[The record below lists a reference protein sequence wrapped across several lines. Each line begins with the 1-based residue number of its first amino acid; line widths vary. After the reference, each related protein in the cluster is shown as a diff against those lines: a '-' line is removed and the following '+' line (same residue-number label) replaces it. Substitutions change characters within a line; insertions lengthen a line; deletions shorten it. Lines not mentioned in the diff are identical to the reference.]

1 VTTRTRGSGG
11 TTPAQ
16 TCPEEIRQVMGGAD
30 PTEEQWRAI
39 SMPLEPY
46 VIVAGAGSG
55 KTSVIAARVVYLALV
70 ALGRAAADHPGVL
83 PGNVLCLTFTN
94 KATENLVFR
103 VRKALAGLDLPE
115 GEEPTIA
122 NYHGFAAQV
131 LERHGLLAGIEPGQR
146 ILTQAQRTELCARV
160 LDDMSF
166 EYVGAEWQ
174 PSLVSKILELADQ
187 AANHRVDPERIIEF
201 NRERLRE
208 LSAHRSERAYQAS
221 LERIEL
227 ATAVEQ
233 FQERKRDLGVI
244 DFGDQI
250 GLALRVVEAHPE
262 VGLEYRSRFL
272 TVVLDEYQD
281 TNVAQADLIAGL
293 FGGGFPIAA
302 VGDPDQSIYGWRGA
316 SLFNLLEFRER
327 FSRADGSP
335 AERLPLYTN
344 FRSGARIL
352 SAADRIIER
361 IPESKRP
368 DPEKRLAAW
377 PPLGEGE
384 VEIRRFPDEWTEAQW
399 IARQIDRLHQS
410 GAESLWSELA
420 VLCRTSRLFVSL
432 QEAFAERGI
441 PAEIVGLAGL
451 LQLPEVVEILAYARA
466 VADPFASVSL
476 ARILLG
482 PRYRVGFKDL
492 ARVAAWTKDKNYPLR
507 GEDREDTPPFLF
519 AEALEHLD
527 EVAEVSERVGHPL
540 SDEGWARLE
549 EFRAELAELRVQ
561 ARRPVGEF
569 LAEVIRRTGLL
580 AEVDASPDTEPALA
594 TKRNLA
600 AFLDEVHAFS
610 PLEGELTLRAFLDY
624 VETVEAGDK
633 QEWSPVQPSTENS
646 VKVMTIHQAKGLEFG
661 TVFVPGLARDLLPNL
676 TVQQNPAER
685 GKSLDFELRGDAA
698 ILPVYR
704 GNLKQFWFA
713 LRDYEEM
720 EERRTCYVALTRA
733 KRRLFVT
740 GSHWYGEGLKAKEAS
755 AFFEELSA
763 WGEEGGLAVVERAPD
778 RPEENPLIG
787 YRQRFVRD
795 WPGPAL
801 REEPDE
807 LFPLG
812 WRRAAADAEEAPE
825 TLEGVVATLDQE
837 DQERYRKEADQLS
850 ATAAHLIERESGGPS
865 VPHLPS
871 SVSVSDVA
879 EYARCPKRFYW
890 SAVRPLPRFSGPA
903 ARVGTQIHAWIER
916 RSSGQASLLELE
928 EMPDLTAE
936 DLAGEPGKVER
947 LQKAFDESRF
957 ASAPPLYAERAF
969 LLYIEGFVVGGRIDA
984 VFGTPDGPWEVV
996 DYKTGGRPAQDDPL
1010 AWLQLDLYALACTDV
1025 WGKRPQDVKLTYFYL
1040 ASGEETSRAAG
1051 DPSQTRSRV
1060 AEALRGIAA
1069 RQFTPQPGE
1078 QCRWCDFLSFCD
1090 AGKAYLGAD

>member
-1 VTTRTRGSGG
+1 
-11 TTPAQ
+11 
-16 TCPEEIRQVMGGAD
+16 MGGAD
-30 PTEEQWRAI
+30 PTPEQWRAI

-46 VIVAGAGSG
+46 VVVAGAGSG

-70 ALGRAAADHPGVL
+70 AMGRLDADHPGVL

-94 KATENLVFR
+94 KATENLVYR
-103 VRKALAGLDLPE
+103 VRSALAGLDLPD

-131 LERHGLLAGIEPGQR
+131 LDRYGLLAGIEPDQR
-146 ILTQAQRTELCARV
+146 VLTQAQRTELCARV
-160 LDDMSF
+160 LQDMSF
-166 EYVGAEWQ
+166 EHVNAEWQ

-187 AANHRVDPERIIEF
+187 ASNHRVSPQRIVAF
-201 NRERLRE
+201 NLERLDQ
-208 LSAHRSERAYQAS
+208 LSAHRSDRAYQS
-221 LERIEL
+221 SRERIEL
-227 ATAVEQ
+227 AMAVER

-250 GLALRVVEAHPE
+250 GLALQVVESHPE
-262 VGLEYRSRFL
+262 VARAYRSRYS

-316 SLFNLLEFRER
+316 SLFNLLEFPER
-327 FSRADGSP
+327 FRRADGAP

-352 SAADRIIER
+352 AAADRVIQA
-361 IPESKRP
+361 IPPSQRP
-368 DPEKRLAAW
+368 DPDKRLTPW
-377 PPLGEGE
+377 PALGEGQ
-384 VEIRRFPDEWTEAQW
+384 VEIRRFSDEWSEARW
-399 IARQIDRLHQS
+399 IAGAIHGLHQQEPGS
-410 GAESLWSELA
+410 VWSDHA

-432 QEAFAERGI
+432 QEAFAELEI
-441 PAEIVGLAGL
+441 PVEIVGLAGL
-451 LQLPEVVEILAYARA
+451 LQLPEVVETLAYARA

-482 PRYRVGFKDL
+482 PRYRIGFKDL
-492 ARVAAWTKDKNYPLR
+492 ARVAAWATTQNRMLR
-507 GEDREDTPPFLF
+507 EDREDVAPFLF

-527 EVAEVSERVGHPL
+527 QVVQQSDEAGHPL
-540 SDEGWARLE
+540 SQEGRLRLE
-549 EFRAELAELRVQ
+549 AFRAELAELRVE
-561 ARRPVGEF
+561 ARRPVAEF

-580 AEVDASPDTEPALA
+580 AELDASPDAERALA
-594 TKRNLA
+594 IKRNLA

-624 VETVEAGDK
+624 VDTVQSGDK

-646 VKVMTIHQAKGLEFG
+646 VKVMTIHQAKGLEFE
-661 TVFVPGLARDLLPNL
+661 TVFVPGFAKDLLPNL
-676 TVQQNPAER
+676 IVQQNPAER

-698 ILPVYR
+698 ILPVFR
-704 GNLKQFWFA
+704 GNLRQFWLA

-733 KRRLFVT
+733 KRRLMLT
-740 GSHWYGEGLKAKEAS
+740 GAHWYGEGLKPKDPS
-755 AFFEELSA
+755 AFLEELREWA
-763 WGEEGGLAVVERAPD
+763 EATGLAVVDRAPD
-778 RPEENPLIG
+778 RPEENPLVG
-787 YRQRFVRD
+787 YRERFVRD

-801 REEPDE
+801 LDRPDP
-807 LFPLG
+807 LFPGG
-812 WRRAAADAEEAPE
+812 WRRAAMEAAADASRLEEWVSG
-825 TLEGVVATLDQE
+825 LERE
-837 DQERYRKEADQLS
+837 DREQFRKEAAQLG
-850 ATAAHLIERESGGPS
+850 ATAAHLIDRESSGPPLPP
-865 VPHLPS
+865 VPT

-916 RSSGQASLLELE
+916 RSSGQTSLLELE
-928 EMPDLTAE
+928 EAPDLTAE
-936 DLAGEPGKVER
+936 DLAGQPGKIER
-947 LQKAFDESRF
+947 LQKAFDQSRF

-969 LLYIEGFVVGGRIDA
+969 LLSIEGFVVGGRIDA

-996 DYKTGGRPAQDDPL
+996 DYKTGRRPSNDDPL
-1010 AWLQLDLYALACTDV
+1010 TWLQLDLYALACIEV
-1025 WGKRPQDVKLTYFYL
+1025 WGKAPRDLRLTYFYL
-1040 ASGEETSRAAG
+1040 ASGEEASRPAG
-1051 DPSQTRSRV
+1051 DPAETRARV
-1060 AEALRGIAA
+1060 ARSLEGIAA
-1069 RQFTPQPGE
+1069 RAFSPQPGE
-1078 QCRWCDFLSFCD
+1078 QCHWCDFLSFCD
-1090 AGKAYLGAD
+1090 AGKAYVKQTSPA